1 MTIKKGG
8 GFWFSLILRNS
19 RYWRYLGNPCGFII
33 KSGQMPRSEK
43 TKSSCWTIVPHTP
56 FCPCRLLNL
65 SPTWGD
71 KIWGSPKLNAQ
82 EKKRHKQDITRSNY
96 LWSASLANY
105 EINTQIAILVREEHC
120 PIYHCCLSSQTT
132 MFKWTWP
139 ILTGRRKE
147 N

>member
-1 MTIKKGG
+1 MRVHNQIRADAT
-8 GFWFSLILRNS
+8 LRENKV
-19 RYWRYLGNPCGFII
+19 L
-33 KSGQMPRSEK
+33 
-43 TKSSCWTIVPHTP
+43 
-56 FCPCRLLNL
+56 LLNNCTAYTFL
-65 SPTWGD
+65 PMSAAELVT
-71 KIWGSPKLNAQ
+71 N
-82 EKKRHKQDITRSNY
+82 

-139 ILTGRRKE
+139 ILTVWYYSCCAQPSG